1 MSELGFR
8 LANERRKEERRKHD
22 RRKSQQFITVA
33 ELAGYWNVSVD
44 TVYRDITK
52 GALRAYR
59 VGSAGTIRVHT
70 EDARRYGC
78 PSA

>member
-1 MSELGFR
+1 MSDLGLR
-8 LANERRKEERRKHD
+8 LVNERRQGERRKHN
-22 RRKSQQFITVA
+22 RRKSQPFVTVTD
-33 ELAGYWNVSVD
+33 LARYWSVSVD

-70 EDARRYGC
+70 EDARCYGR
-78 PSA
+78 PNV